1 MIGVHAVGVA
11 VADTRTDNDPFSS
24 THNMVDRGVV
34 ICPKSV
40 GAELPRARSQSALSV
55 NGEIGASAQLHVMVV
70 SSSANGKL
78 LGHVMMSH
86 RCSRKRLPVELRP
99 VRWTVLQRCGGI
111 GVFVPQVA
119 VMEHK

>member
-11 VADTRTDNDPFSS
+11 VADTRTDNDPSSS

-40 GAELPRARSQSALSV
+40 GAELPRARSQSALLV

-70 SSSANGKL
+70 SSSDYGKL
-78 LGHVMMSH
+78 LGHVMSH
-86 RCSRKRLPVELRP
+86 RCSRKRLLVELRP
-99 VRWTVLQRCGGI
+99 VRWTVLQRCGGS